1 MSGVSLITPQFA
13 EGVAISL
20 NESTFLAYEHF
31 QSRVNR
37 EGHLFGTLE
46 GNVIVFSGELDK
58 VPYETRSMLH
68 PLHINYFTFS
78 TLLDK
83 LNGRKDLTIVETGT
97 SANAVDS
104 TTLWDSWIRKFGGK
118 LTTID
123 IDPSRKLIGQSR
135 WSSQTQAVVSDSAN
149 YLKNW
154 KIHHPN
160 QTIDVVYLDSWDVD
174 WHNPT
179 PCQKHGLA
187 EFEAIIPCLSNHA
200 WILIDDTPKDPS
212 WLPDR
217 GAIYQYVSNNV
228 HTFGDPIPGKG
239 ALVLKMIEG
248 DLRFRVVL
256 HQYQLLIE
264 YSAFGFSA

>member
-1 MSGVSLITPQFA
+1 MSGVSLISSRYA
-13 EGVAISL
+13 DEVSL
-20 NESTFLAYEHF
+20 NPNESSLLAYEHF
-31 QSRVNR
+31 QARVNR
-37 EGHLFGTLE
+37 EGHLFGSLD
-46 GNVIVFSGELDK
+46 GSIIVFSGELDK
-58 VPYETRSMLH
+58 VPYEIRSTLL
-68 PLHINYFTFS
+68 PFHINYFTFT

-83 LNGRKDLTIVETGT
+83 LDGRKDLTIVETGT

-104 TTLWDSWIRKFGGK
+104 TTLWDSWIRKFGGN

-135 WSSQTQAVVSDSAN
+135 WCSRTEAVVSDSAG
-149 YLKNW
+149 YLRNW

-179 PCQKHGLA
+179 ACQEHGLA
-187 EFEAIIPCLSNHA
+187 EFKAIIPCLSNHA

-212 WLPDR
+212 WLPER
-217 GAIYQYVSNNV
+217 GAIYHYVFTNV

-264 YSAFGFSA
+264 YKAFGFSA